1 MGSLKFTQKKCYVW
15 DKYPSKSQDSRGN
28 TVDGCDML
36 HQLIG
41 GKHPM
46 KVVPSIRV
54 VVQDIFHPRDI
65 WSLAVY
71 NSKIYVD
78 LWSIYHEIPNYLS
91 WGWPWANLQLD
102 FPVET

>member
-1 MGSLKFTQKKCYVW
+1 M
-15 DKYPSKSQDSRGN
+15 
-28 TVDGCDML
+28 DGCDML

-46 KVVPSIRV
+46 KVFPSIPL
-54 VVQDIFHPRDI
+54 VVQEIFYPRDI
-65 WSLAVY
+65 SSHGVY
-71 NSKIYVD
+71 NSKIDVD

-91 WGWPWANLQLD
+91 WGWPGANLQLD